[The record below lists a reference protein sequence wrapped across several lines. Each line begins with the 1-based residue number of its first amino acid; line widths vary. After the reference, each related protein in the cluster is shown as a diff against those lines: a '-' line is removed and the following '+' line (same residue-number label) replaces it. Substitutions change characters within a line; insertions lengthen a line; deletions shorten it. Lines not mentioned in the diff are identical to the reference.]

1 MALDPPRLQH
11 GGQRV
16 SHGHKRLWWAGVGVE
31 EEDGCG
37 LTRASGMAAVGE
49 AAARSRSSER
59 ATKGSH
65 HNEADTVLVP
75 APAPPPPPEV
85 EAVGPPLAMAGEQ

>member
-1 MALDPPRLQH
+1 LIRLACSTEASELVTVTSVC
-11 GGQRV
+11 GGL
-16 SHGHKRLWWAGVGVE
+16 GWGVE

-37 LTRASGMAAVGE
+37 LTRASGMAAVEE

-75 APAPPPPPEV
+75 APAPPPPPPEV